1 MQSYDTMTDVVICHG
16 VERRRR
22 SHPCDKPRPNTKRSN
37 QYVIQGT
44 VSNSRE
50 IARMILLECPIS

>member
-1 MQSYDTMTDVVICHG
+1 VWKDADAHIPS
-16 VERRRR
+16 
-22 SHPCDKPRPNTKRSN
+22 CDKPRPNTKRSN

>member
-22 SHPCDKPRPNTKRSN
+22 SHPILRQTKAE
-37 QYVIQGT
+37 YET
-44 VSNSRE
+44 
-50 IARMILLECPIS
+50 L